1 MTMMQFLD
9 KSVPEANKWVT
20 DFMTELQISETSLAR
35 RLLRSTLH
43 ALRDCLPWPDAE
55 KFGAQLPLVMREN
68 FFQGWRPGSDRL
80 TCGSR
85 EEFYRR
91 LRRYSKC
98 QAPVEEERAVRAFCR
113 VLDQRISRHDIEDIS
128 AILPD
133 GLAVRSEK

>member
-1 MTMMQFLD
+1 MMQFLD

-20 DFMTELQISETSLAR
+20 DFMNELQISETSLAR

-68 FFQGWRPGSDRL
+68 FFQGWRPGRDRL

-85 EEFYRR
+85 QELSRR
-91 LRRYSKC
+91 LRRYINC
-98 QAPVEEERAVRAFCR
+98 QAPIEEERALRAFSR
-113 VLDQRISRHDIEDIS
+113 VLDQRIPQHDIENIS

>member
-1 MTMMQFLD
+1 MTLMQFID
-9 KSVPEANKWVT
+9 KSVPEANEWVM
-20 DFMTELQISETSLAR
+20 DFMTELQINETSQAR

-43 ALRDCLPWPDAE
+43 ALRDCLPCPDAE

-68 FFQGWRPGSDRL
+68 FFQGWSPGSGRL
-80 TCGSR
+80 TSGNR
-85 EEFYRR
+85 EEFCRR
-91 LRRYSKC
+91 LRKYSKY

-113 VLDQRISRHDIEDIS
+113 VLDQRISQHDIEDIS